1 MPIFAAEIRN
11 KHKINTKL
19 RKKKMLTAKEILSQT
34 ICCYTLVMSYCVC
47 NKPQTTGKEVKL
59 YSYQNPILPNNYM
72 LSPVPPF

>member
-1 MPIFAAEIRN
+1 
-11 KHKINTKL
+11 
-19 RKKKMLTAKEILSQT
+19 MLTAKEILSQT